1 MSDLCATRN
10 RRDSYFG
17 RINRDGMF
25 VFRARAST
33 LTIYFLC
40 QFFMWQI
47 LTGIAYVHAQDVI
60 HRDVKPQNLLI
71 ARTVPTKTESE
82 SKAALSSSSSS
93 SSSDSK
99 DVKSSSSV
107 SSKSTP
113 SSAQIM
119 ALGGG
124 WETATLKWADF
135 GLSRTM
141 NIPLKSLTDDVVTLW
156 YRPPEVLL
164 GSQSYDNKIDLWS
177 VGCVF
182 AELITSEALF
192 TGQEKEDQLKAIFS
206 TVGMPTVANWPG
218 WRSIGE
224 SSQKKAY
231 TGNYIRTRTLQD
243 VVKPLSK
250 SGMDLLLVCAH
261 LSFRCHNLIF
271 FGTL

>member
-1 MSDLCATRN
+1 
-10 RRDSYFG
+10 
-17 RINRDGMF
+17 
-25 VFRARAST
+25 
-33 LTIYFLC
+33 
-40 QFFMWQI
+40 MWQI

-71 ARTVPTKTESE
+71 ARTLPSLKTSSE
-82 SKAALSSSSSS
+82 SKASS

-99 DVKSSSSV
+99 DVKNLDPKTAINSSSSV
-107 SSKSTP
+107 TVGAKSSP
-113 SSAQIM
+113 SSAQIL
-119 ALGGG
+119 AVGGG

-164 GSQSYDNKIDLWS
+164 GSQQYDNKIDLWS

-182 AELITSEALF
+182 AELITGEALF

-206 TVGMPTVANWPG
+206 TVGMPTVENWPG

-224 SSQKKAY
+224 SSQKKTY
-231 TGNYIRTRTLQD
+231 TGNYNRKRTLQD

-250 SGMDLLLVCAH
+250 SGMDLLLVRESGFIISNGINRFC
-261 LSFRCHNLIF
+261 F
-271 FGTL
+271 FYTL